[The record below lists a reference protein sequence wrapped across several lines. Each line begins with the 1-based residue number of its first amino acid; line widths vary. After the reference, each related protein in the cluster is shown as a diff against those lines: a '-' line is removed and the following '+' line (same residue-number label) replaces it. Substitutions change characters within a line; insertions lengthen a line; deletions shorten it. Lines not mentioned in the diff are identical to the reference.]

1 MIENSQFLEDAEREV
16 ARLAKQ
22 AEQEKAMAE
31 VLPARFE
38 KNIAIFKKIMPHI
51 ADTFEF
57 FKPTRPFEIFC
68 SENGIPN
75 LRWLDNNTSI
85 YTDDPYLDCKEQIDK
100 VINNARLM
108 QLDFSMD
115 EKNPHEQIHVTY
127 MNLLSDLHK
136 KVNKRKQ
143 KINIGDSIP
152 LVILFGVGLGYH
164 LGYLYE
170 SVIPKNLFI
179 FEPDRNL
186 FYASLFSFD
195 WHELLTYL
203 ENENLGLHLFIGQD
217 ENNLMQDMQKELT
230 KRGLFLSSNS
240 LSFFHYPSE
249 EIFKLAMKVTQE
261 FYLLNTGWGFFDD
274 NLFAIAHSAE
284 NISMNIPF
292 LLNDKYISPEFEDI
306 PVFVV
311 GNGPSLDAAIPYIRK
326 HQHHAIII
334 SCGSSI
340 SALYRAGIQPDI
352 CVAIERTKGMADF
365 YGIIDNIDYLKD
377 ILFFSS
383 DVIHPD
389 CHKYFKRSAM
399 CFKGNEPVYIL
410 CANNYK
416 PTYDYK
422 ALRCLNPLVGNIG
435 LSFPVELGFK
445 NIYMFGLDNGY
456 KDIHH
461 HHSKFSAYYDKNG
474 NPIEALTK
482 LVTKRK
488 GINLPGNFG
497 GTVVAHNMFA
507 LSAKVMSVLLKSKKD
522 INCFNCSDGVYVDG
536 AKPLHL
542 EEIIIPEMYV
552 DKKQLINKFYSD
564 CFSPF
569 PVDASML
576 KSKLATDVFNNVVD
590 DIIKHWV
597 APIKS
602 RADIIERMQQIHE
615 YIYSLIMSGYPHIYR
630 VLIGTITYVF
640 SSILVLVFKTSKE
653 EEINHVIYDAI
664 KIMTSYFEETKIKYA
679 MAFDSIDMTCSE
691 STQHFHRTNN

>member
-1 MIENSQFLEDAEREV
+1 MIENPQFLEDAEREV

-22 AEQEKAMAE
+22 AEQEKAMAD
-31 VLPARFE
+31 VLPTRFE
-38 KNIAIFKKIMPHI
+38 KNIAIFKRLMPHI
-51 ADTFEF
+51 ADTFEC
-57 FKPTRPFEIFC
+57 FKPTREFEIFC
-68 SENGIPN
+68 NENGIPN
-75 LRWLDNNTSI
+75 LRWVDSNISI
-85 YTDDPYLDCKEQIDK
+85 YTNDPYFDCKEQVSK
-100 VINNARLM
+100 VINNAQLM
-108 QLDFSMD
+108 QIDFSND

-136 KVNKRKQ
+136 KVNKRKR

-164 LGYLYE
+164 IGYLYE
-170 SVIPKNLFI
+170 SVTPKNLFI

-186 FYASLFSFD
+186 FYASLFTFD
-195 WHELLTYL
+195 WYELLIYL
-203 ENENLGLHLFIGQD
+203 EKESLGLHLFIGQD

-230 KRGLFLSSNS
+230 KRGVFLSSNS

-249 EIFKLAMKVTQE
+249 DIFKLAMKVTQE
-261 FYLLNTGWGFFDD
+261 FYILNTGWGFFDD

-284 NISMNIPF
+284 NISKQTPF
-292 LLNDKYISPEFEDI
+292 LLNGKYISQDLNDVPI
-306 PVFVV
+306 FVV
-311 GNGPSLDAAIPYIRK
+311 GNGPSLDSAIPHIRK

-340 SALYRAGIQPDI
+340 SALYRAGIRPDI

-365 YGIIDNIDYLKD
+365 YGIINDSSYLED

-389 CHKYFKRSAM
+389 CHKYFKRSVM

-410 CANNYK
+410 CAFNYK
-416 PTYDYK
+416 ETKEYK

-456 KDIHH
+456 KDVHH
-461 HHSKFSAYYDKNG
+461 HHSKLSAYYDENG

-482 LVTKRK
+482 LVTRRK
-488 GINLPGNFG
+488 GISLPGNFG
-497 GTVVAHNMFA
+497 GEVIAHNMFA
-507 LSAKVMSVLLKSKKD
+507 LSAKVMSVLLKSKD
-522 INCFNCSDGVYVDG
+522 NINCFNCSDGAYVDG
-536 AKPLHL
+536 AKPLSL
-542 EEIIIPEMYV
+542 EKIDIIDRKI
-552 DKKQLINKFYSD
+552 DKKRLIDEIYNV

-569 PVDASML
+569 PIDVAML
-576 KSKLATDVFNNVVD
+576 KSKLAKDIFNDVVD
-590 DIIKHWV
+590 DIINHW
-597 APIKS
+597 ALPIKS

-615 YIYSLIMSGYPHIYR
+615 YVYSLTTSGYPHIYR

-653 EEINHVIYDAI
+653 EEIDDIVYEAI
-664 KIMTSYFEETKIKYA
+664 SIMVLYLNETKIKYEK
-679 MAFDSIDMTCSE
+679 AFDSIDMTSSE
-691 STQHFHRTNN
+691 STQHFNRMNN